1 MPKKVY
7 HWYMEA
13 NGEQG
18 GERRVPAIAGY
29 DAVRWLG
36 GGAQGSVWLVQPE
49 DGSAPLAAKCYL
61 PGGPGRLGSTAAEVR
76 DGRNNASEITQEWRI
91 LAHYDHEHL
100 LRIHGVARL
109 GGAWEGGCAL
119 LMDHAAGGSVRDIV
133 AARGPLTV
141 GEVVTILTPL
151 GQVLSFLQGNG
162 VVHGDVSPGNVLLT
176 AHGKPV
182 LGDLGFGRMVG
193 QGQPSGG
200 GTPGFHPPSD
210 GQPSAAT
217 DVYGMA
223 AVGWFALTGQP
234 PPATRD
240 RMPLSMHVP
249 GVPVELAAA
258 LEAALAE
265 NAGQRPTAAAF
276 AQAVFRSARAEP
288 VALAASVHPSVLP
301 DLLTRRAQQTRPRP
315 VWGSLAAKVLKRPL
329 HLARPKPRRSR
340 KPQNHLIDSA
350 PRGPRTIPRKSR
362 WLAGLAAMAVIAG
375 TLAGWQLTAGVTA
388 EPGRGGTPGGA
399 ARGAG
404 TVAVAGGNR
413 PGQAPLGP
421 VAARVPPAIRDALV
435 STDPATALSALAW
448 LRSFALSNAE
458 LPLLEAVNA
467 AGSPAMLAD
476 AAIARSLVQS
486 GHTLAGLDIAVE
498 GAQLAQG
505 GLLTGGSDAP
515 TPTATV
521 TATVITSPFAEQDSS
536 GTVVHRQDAE
546 RRQRLSILL
555 VQVNKRWV
563 IQEIL
568 P

>member
-1 MPKKVY
+1 MVY

-18 GERRVPAIAGY
+18 GERRVPEIAGY
-29 DAVRWLG
+29 DTVRWLG
-36 GGAQGSVWLVQPE
+36 GGAQGSVWLVQPQ

-61 PGGPGRLGSTAAEVR
+61 PGGAGRQGGTAAEFG

-100 LRIHGVARL
+100 LRIHGVVSL
-109 GGAWEGGCAL
+109 GGAWEGGSAL

-151 GQVLSFLQGNG
+151 GQVLSFLQANG

-182 LGDLGFGRMVG
+182 LGDLGFGRLVG
-193 QGQPSGG
+193 QGEVSGG
-200 GTPGFHPPSD
+200 GTPGFRPLSD
-210 GQPSAAT
+210 GHPSAAT

-258 LEAALAE
+258 LEAALAD

-301 DLLTRRAQQTRPRP
+301 DLLTRRAQQTGPRTG
-315 VWGSLAAKVLKRPL
+315 WGRLAGTVLKRPL
-329 HLARPKPRRSR
+329 RPARPRRRRSR
-340 KPQNHLIDSA
+340 KRQDPPIAFAQS
-350 PRGPRTIPRKSR
+350 GPGTSPRKLR
-362 WLAGLAAMAVIAG
+362 WLAGLAAMAVVAG
-375 TLAGWQLTAGVTA
+375 TLAGWQLTAGATGH
-388 EPGRGGTPGGA
+388 PGRDGA
-399 ARGAG
+399 PTVAASGAG
-404 TVAVAGGNR
+404 TGAVAGGNV
-413 PGQAPLGP
+413 PVQAPLGS
-421 VAARVPPAIRDALV
+421 VAARVPPAIRTALM
-435 STDPATALSALAW
+435 STDPATALPALAW
-448 LRSFALSNAE
+448 LRSFALSNAD

-498 GAQLAQG
+498 GAQLAQAR
-505 GLLTGGSDAP
+505 LLTGGSDAP

-521 TATVITSPFAEQDSS
+521 TATVTTSPFAEQDSS
-536 GTVVHRQDAE
+536 GTVVHRQDTE
-546 RRQRLSILL
+546 RRQHLSILL